1 MFGTIVL
8 QVIALNE
15 THYVT
20 KFLEEV
26 LVVIFY
32 FQWGTVVHKTKSK
45 IVTLYYVLK
54 KVFMLL
60 LLVNSV
66 Y

>member
-8 QVIALNE
+8 QVIALKE
-15 THYVT
+15 THYV
-20 KFLEEV
+20 KKILEEV

-32 FQWGTVVHKTKSK
+32 LQWNTEVHKAKRK

-60 LLVNSV
+60 LLVTSV